1 MRLPFSSR
9 GCALSLFHLTLRPS
23 LCDLTT
29 LPWRYSIY
37 TSHGRHRQSVWH
49 CNSTFTSSFGEGNSL
64 QVNGRLQL
72 YFYSGE
78 QCRRTA
84 ASRIQ
89 FSIPPAR
96 SHRGSASSGAS
107 ADRGLSRVHVLF
119 FPTFFPRFSP
129 VSWPVVRFL
138 RPKKVRR
145 IVANF
150 PSDLNDF
157 EFCGRSAKA
166 SRIAA
171 PVVLWPL
178 VCTPPRP

>member
-9 GCALSLFHLTLRPS
+9 GCALSLFHSTLRPS
-23 LCDLTT
+23 LGDLTT
-29 LPWRYSIY
+29 LPWRYYIY
-37 TSHGRHRQSVWH
+37 TSHGRHQQSGWH

-96 SHRGSASSGAS
+96 SYRGFASSGAS
-107 ADRGLSRVHVLF
+107 PDRGLSRAPHSSQPGQLDRHNVWLSSKQWLAARR
-119 FPTFFPRFSP
+119 PT
-129 VSWPVVRFL
+129 L
-138 RPKKVRR
+138 L
-145 IVANF
+145 I
-150 PSDLNDF
+150 
-157 EFCGRSAKA
+157 RSLH
-166 SRIAA
+166 
-171 PVVLWPL
+171 P
-178 VCTPPRP
+178 